1 MTNNYLNDARDVEA
15 DLTAF
20 MQDIIRIPSLSSQ
33 EGAVIERIRQEMERL
48 DFDEVTVDP
57 MGNLIGRVGSG
68 SRVIALDG
76 HTDTVDVGDPSLWD
90 RDPFSGDV
98 EDGILYGRGTSD
110 MKPCRKKI
118 AMAFAG
124 STSRMKTA
132 FTRSWCVSP
141 NRRVC
146 AFTAAIV
153 AEWKWRYT
161 LPGCRVMA
169 RHPSVASMQCT
180 KWRTSSLTSRRSMN
194 DSNHA
199 SRWARAR

>member
-110 MKPCRKKI
+110 MKGGGHSNR
-118 AMAFAG
+118 AG
-124 STSRMKTA
+124 
-132 FTRSWCVSP
+132 
-141 NRRVC
+141 RR
-146 AFTAAIV
+146 
-153 AEWKWRYT
+153 
-161 LPGCRVMA
+161 L
-169 RHPSVASMQCT
+169 
-180 KWRTSSLTSRRSMN
+180 
-194 DSNHA
+194 
-199 SRWARAR
+199 RWPLLAVHRE